1 MITSLIVV
9 DLVYNMI
16 HMEGCVAYVVIPGD
30 KTQEHTKHLVV
41 YMQQE
46 SSVNLIGR
54 LVNISVEFE
63 YCTKANNDK
72 SCFFVQLINVFQ
84 GSYIPI
90 IVDITANHQGY
101 IEFKICPNN
110 DVFVD
115 PGQSCFDSR
124 EPLWVSGG
132 DPILD
137 NR

>member
-54 LVNISVEFE
+54 LVNISVAFE
-63 YCTKANNDK
+63 NCTEANNICDK
-72 SCFFVQLINVFQ
+72 SCLFVQLVNVF
-84 GSYIPI
+84 
-90 IVDITANHQGY
+90 
-101 IEFKICPNN
+101 
-110 DVFVD
+110 
-115 PGQSCFDSR
+115 
-124 EPLWVSGG
+124 
-132 DPILD
+132 
-137 NR
+137 